1 MPKEGKRTPQ
11 ETRKQQVRR
20 AREQR
25 QERILFLALGGVA
38 LVILLVLGAGYYQEN
53 IGKLNSPIATVNGA
67 PISVREYQ
75 ASVRYSGT
83 SLLSQWNS
91 LRANLAQYG
100 NDPSMSFFKDY
111 FAQQQSELATQLL
124 TLPRTELERLIDD
137 EMVRQEATKRG
148 ITVSSGEIDEEVE
161 REFGYFRA
169 TPTPTAG
176 PSSTPTQT
184 ATPTRTPTITPT
196 YTPSPTPT
204 GTITPTTPTATPTLG
219 PTEAPPPT
227 ATPLTYQGFQEQKK
241 KFLENLS
248 KNVQIGEA
256 DFRKMVE
263 SVLLR
268 RKLGKVLGDEVPTT
282 AEQVQARHILVKTY
296 EDALKLK
303 ERLDKGEDFAKLAQE
318 LSEDTSN
325 KEQGGDLGWFPRGQM
340 VKEFEAT
347 AFALPVNQVSTP
359 VTTTFGVHI
368 IQVLGHEQNRPLEQ
382 TVLQQKQSAA
392 MDDWLEKTRSSAKI
406 ERFYKDEY
414 VPADI
419 KKAIA
424 QLQTELR

>member
-148 ITVSSGEIDEEVE
+148 ITVSAGEIDEEVE

-325 KEQGGDLGWFPRGQM
+325 K
-340 VKEFEAT
+340 
-347 AFALPVNQVSTP
+347 
-359 VTTTFGVHI
+359 
-368 IQVLGHEQNRPLEQ
+368 
-382 TVLQQKQSAA
+382 
-392 MDDWLEKTRSSAKI
+392 
-406 ERFYKDEY
+406 
-414 VPADI
+414 
-419 KKAIA
+419 
-424 QLQTELR
+424 